1 MQMTARGPDFS
12 EFARRIAEGFC
23 GMGLKDA
30 DDRLADARHVLW
42 GNHFTGF
49 PMAEVAFGAGVSQ
62 EALTLADAIAT
73 EGKGNL
79 HAMEEILFE
88 VRAVLFV
95 TACSTEREM
104 DRALAAGVSDYILK
118 PFHPGELTMR
128 ANLALVRRAAAVTPA
143 LVRTSAGKLGVAA

>member
-95 TACSTEREM
+95 TACGIRPGSPFGLSIQAMEA
-104 DRALAAGVSDYILK
+104 ALARRFGTDGK
-118 PFHPGELTMR
+118 R
-128 ANLALVRRAAAVTPA
+128 AH
-143 LVRTSAGKLGVAA
+143 